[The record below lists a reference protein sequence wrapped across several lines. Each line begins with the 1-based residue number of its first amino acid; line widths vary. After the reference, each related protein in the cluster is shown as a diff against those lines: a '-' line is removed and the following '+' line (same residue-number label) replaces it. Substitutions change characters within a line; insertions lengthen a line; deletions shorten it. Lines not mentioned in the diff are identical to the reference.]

1 MKKSDLLAAAGFAVA
16 LVLFLILSGAFY
28 TVDQTEQVII
38 TQFGQPVGNPITEPG
53 LHFKIPFVQS
63 VNSLDKRFLEWD
75 GAPVAIPTRDK
86 TYIHVDTFA
95 RWRIED
101 PKTYFVRLHDERSA
115 QSRLEDILGSETRN
129 SIAKHDLIE
138 IVRTDKNRQPLHDE
152 SLKGG
157 PTGAIG
163 VLPPIEFGRQKIE
176 EEIKTAAAQ
185 KLAGFGIAVLDFRI
199 KRVNYNPD
207 VLDRIYQRMI
217 SERLQIAQRFRSEGE
232 GESARIAGQRER
244 DLNEIQSNAYRRVQE
259 IRGEA
264 DAKATEIYA
273 RAYTQNPQAAE
284 FYVFLKTLE
293 TYHKIFSKDSTLVL
307 STDSDIFTLLK
318 HAATKTTGSP
328 IPLETPAKPLQLVEA
343 RYRLLK
349 PVLDHL
355 TLGQDGIQY
364 YAYGVIKAQIFQ
376 LTRCTERERYLHLIA
391 FIAHQYYRLHDNQVD
406 VLLTSLQSFHNS
418 ALREHK
424 DQCYSATRAAQ

>member
-1 MKKSDLLAAAGFAVA
+1 MRRTSGLLILILAAVFVGI
-16 LVLFLILSGAFY
+16 LVISLSVY

-38 TQFGQPVGNPITEPG
+38 TQFGQPVGEPITEPG
-53 LHFKIPFVQS
+53 LHFKLPFVQT
-63 VNSLDKRFLEWD
+63 VNTLDKRFLEWD

-138 IVRTDKNRQPLHDE
+138 IVRTDKNRQPLRDE

-157 PTGAIG
+157 PTGVIG
-163 VLPPIEFGRQKIE
+163 ILPPIEFGRQKIE
-176 EEIKTAAAQ
+176 EEIKTSAAQ
-185 KLAGFGIAVLDFRI
+185 KLAEFGITVLDFRI

-244 DLNEIQSNAYRRVQE
+244 DLNEIQSNAYLQVQK
-259 IRGEA
+259 IRGES
-264 DAKATEIYA
+264 DAKASEIYA
-273 RAYTQNPQAAE
+273 KAYTQDSQAAE
-284 FYVFLKTLE
+284 FYTFLKTLDA
-293 TYHKIFSKDSTLVL
+293 YRKIFTKDSTIIL
-307 STDSDIFTLLK
+307 STDSQLFQLLK
-318 HAATKTTGSP
+318 RAGARTVASPVPTATPEK
-328 IPLETPAKPLQLVEA
+328 Q
-343 RYRLLK
+343 
-349 PVLDHL
+349 
-355 TLGQDGIQY
+355 
-364 YAYGVIKAQIFQ
+364 
-376 LTRCTERERYLHLIA
+376 
-391 FIAHQYYRLHDNQVD
+391 
-406 VLLTSLQSFHNS
+406 
-418 ALREHK
+418 
-424 DQCYSATRAAQ
+424 

>member
-1 MKKSDLLAAAGFAVA
+1 MKISKLLVAVLAAVFVA
-16 LVLFLILSGAFY
+16 LLVISLSVY

-38 TQFGQPVGNPITEPG
+38 TQFGQPVGEPITEPG
-53 LHFKIPFVQS
+53 LHFKIPFVQR

-86 TYIHVDTFA
+86 TYIHVNTFA

-101 PKTYFVRLHDERSA
+101 PKLYFVRLHDERSA

-152 SLKGG
+152 TLKGG
-157 PTGAIG
+157 PTGTIG

-176 EEIKTAAAQ
+176 DEIKTAATQ
-185 KLAGFGIAVLDFRI
+185 KLAQFGIAVLDFRI

-207 VLDRIYQRMI
+207 VLARIYQRMI

-244 DLNEIQSNAYRRVQE
+244 DLNEIQSNAYRQVQQ
-259 IRGEA
+259 IRGES
-264 DAKATEIYA
+264 DAKASEIYA

-284 FYVFLKTLE
+284 FYNFLKTLE
-293 TYHKIFSKDSTLVL
+293 TYHKIFTKESTLVL
-307 STDSDIFTLLK
+307 STDSDIFALLK
-318 HAATKTTGSP
+318 HAAAKTTGFP
-328 IPLETPAKPLQLVEA
+328 IPLETPTKPS
-343 RYRLLK
+343 
-349 PVLDHL
+349 P
-355 TLGQDGIQY
+355 
-364 YAYGVIKAQIFQ
+364 
-376 LTRCTERERYLHLIA
+376 
-391 FIAHQYYRLHDNQVD
+391 
-406 VLLTSLQSFHNS
+406 
-418 ALREHK
+418 
-424 DQCYSATRAAQ
+424 

>member
-1 MKKSDLLAAAGFAVA
+1 MKKSHLLAAAVFAVA
-16 LVLFLILSGAFY
+16 LVLLLILSGAFY

-38 TQFGQPVGNPITEPG
+38 TQFGQPVGDPITEPG

-86 TYIHVDTFA
+86 TYIHVNTFA

-101 PKTYFVRLHDERSA
+101 PKLYFVRLHDERSA
-115 QSRLEDILGSETRN
+115 QSRIEDILGSETRN

-138 IVRTDKNRQPLHDE
+138 IVRTDKNRQPLRDE
-152 SLKGG
+152 TLKGG
-157 PTGAIG
+157 PTGTIG
-163 VLPPIEFGRQKIE
+163 VLPPIEFGRLKIE
-176 EEIKTAAAQ
+176 EEIKAAATQ
-185 KLAGFGIAVLDFRI
+185 KLAEFGIAVLDFRI

-232 GESARIAGQRER
+232 GQSARIAGQRER

-284 FYVFLKTLE
+284 FYAFLKTLE

-307 STDSDIFTLLK
+307 STGSDIFALLK

-328 IPLETPAKPLQLVEA
+328 IPIETPEKLSP
-343 RYRLLK
+343 
-349 PVLDHL
+349 
-355 TLGQDGIQY
+355 
-364 YAYGVIKAQIFQ
+364 
-376 LTRCTERERYLHLIA
+376 
-391 FIAHQYYRLHDNQVD
+391 
-406 VLLTSLQSFHNS
+406 
-418 ALREHK
+418 
-424 DQCYSATRAAQ
+424 

>member
-1 MKKSDLLAAAGFAVA
+1 MRKGYLPLAAVLAVI
-16 LVLFLILSGAFY
+16 LVLFLFLSGVFY

-38 TQFGQPVGNPITEPG
+38 TQFGQPVDEPITSPC
-53 LHFKIPFVQS
+53 LHLKLPMVQG

-138 IVRTDKNRQPLHDE
+138 IVRTDKQRQPLHDE
-152 SLKGG
+152 TLKGG
-157 PTGAIG
+157 PKSTGTIG
-163 VLPPIEFGRQKIE
+163 VLPPIEFGRLKIE
-176 EEIKTAAAQ
+176 EEIKTAATQ

-207 VLDRIYQRMI
+207 VLDRVYQRMI

-244 DLNEIQSNAYRRVQE
+244 DLNEIQSTAYRQVQQ
-259 IRGEA
+259 IRGES

-273 RAYTQNPQAAE
+273 RAYTQNSQAAE
-284 FYVFLKTLE
+284 FYAFLKTLD
-293 TYHKIFSKDSTLVL
+293 TYHKIFTKDS
-307 STDSDIFTLLK
+307 
-318 HAATKTTGSP
+318 
-328 IPLETPAKPLQLVEA
+328 
-343 RYRLLK
+343 
-349 PVLDHL
+349 
-355 TLGQDGIQY
+355 
-364 YAYGVIKAQIFQ
+364 
-376 LTRCTERERYLHLIA
+376 
-391 FIAHQYYRLHDNQVD
+391 
-406 VLLTSLQSFHNS
+406 
-418 ALREHK
+418 
-424 DQCYSATRAAQ
+424 

>member
-1 MKKSDLLAAAGFAVA
+1 MKKSHLLAAAVFAVA
-16 LVLFLILSGAFY
+16 LVLLLILSGAFY

-38 TQFGQPVGNPITEPG
+38 TQFGQPVGDPITEPG

-86 TYIHVDTFA
+86 TYIHVNTFA

-101 PKTYFVRLHDERSA
+101 PKLYFVRLHDERSA
-115 QSRLEDILGSETRN
+115 QSRIEDILGSETRN

-138 IVRTDKNRQPLHDE
+138 IVRTDKNRQPLRDE
-152 SLKGG
+152 TLKGG
-157 PTGAIG
+157 PTGPIGTIG
-163 VLPPIEFGRQKIE
+163 VLPPIEFGRLKIE
-176 EEIKTAAAQ
+176 EEIKAAATQ
-185 KLAGFGIAVLDFRI
+185 KLAEFGIAVLDFRI

-232 GESARIAGQRER
+232 GQSARIAGQRER

-284 FYVFLKTLE
+284 FYAFLKTLE

-307 STDSDIFTLLK
+307 STDSDIFALLK

-328 IPLETPAKPLQLVEA
+328 IPIETPEKLSP
-343 RYRLLK
+343 
-349 PVLDHL
+349 
-355 TLGQDGIQY
+355 
-364 YAYGVIKAQIFQ
+364 
-376 LTRCTERERYLHLIA
+376 
-391 FIAHQYYRLHDNQVD
+391 
-406 VLLTSLQSFHNS
+406 
-418 ALREHK
+418 
-424 DQCYSATRAAQ
+424 